1 MKRAIRIG
9 AGEALVLTAN
19 RLLDGHI
26 VWRDAHGSWQRSISR
41 AAILS
46 PDVYEAEL
54 TAASA
59 SAQRDGVV
67 GVYEVVVRPGATA
80 QPVSVRER
88 IRAFGPTVHPQ
99 FATELTT

>member
-19 RLLDGHI
+19 RLLDGLI
-26 VWRDAHGSWQRSISR
+26 VWRDANGAWQRSITH
-41 AAILS
+41 AAIL
-46 PDVYEAEL
+46 PPELYESTLE
-54 TAASA
+54 TATK
-59 SAQRDGVV
+59 SAQDDGVV
-67 GVYEVVVRPGATA
+67 GVYEVVVRPGPVA

-99 FATELTT
+99 FATELDA

>member
-19 RLLDGHI
+19 RLLDGLI
-26 VWRDAHGSWQRSISR
+26 VWRDVKGIWQRSIAH

-46 PDVYEAEL
+46 PEDYESALE
-54 TAASA
+54 AATK
-59 SAQRDGVV
+59 SAQNDGVV
-67 GVYEVVVRPGATA
+67 GVYEVVVRPGAIA
-80 QPVSVRER
+80 APVSVRER

-99 FATELTT
+99 FATELDA

>member
-26 VWRDAHGSWQRSISR
+26 VWRDASGAWQRSIAH
-41 AAILS
+41 AAILA
-46 PDVYEAEL
+46 PENYE
-54 TAASA
+54 SA
-59 SAQRDGVV
+59 LENAIQSAQNDGVV
-67 GVYEVVVRPGATA
+67 GVYEVVVRPAKVA
-80 QPVSVRER
+80 EPVSVRER

-99 FATELTT
+99 FATELDA

>member
-26 VWRDAHGSWQRSISR
+26 VWRDAHGSWQRSIAQ
-41 AAILS
+41 AAILA
-46 PDVYEAEL
+46 PETYESQLEEAV
-54 TAASA
+54 AS
-59 SAQRDGVV
+59 SQKDGVV
-67 GVYEVVVRPGATA
+67 GVYEVVVRPGTIAD
-80 QPVSVRER
+80 PVSVRER

-99 FATELTT
+99 FATELDA

>member
-26 VWRDAHGSWQRSISR
+26 VWRDSHGVWQRSIVH
-41 AAILS
+41 AAIFS
-46 PDVYEAEL
+46 PETYEAEL
-54 TAASA
+54 ETAIK
-59 SAQRDGVV
+59 SAQSDGVV
-67 GVYEVVVRPGATA
+67 GVYEVVVRPGIPAE
-80 QPVSVRER
+80 PVSVRER

-99 FATELTT
+99 FATELDA

>member
-19 RLLDGHI
+19 RLLDGLI
-26 VWRDAHGSWQRSISR
+26 VWRDASGSWQRSIAH

-46 PDVYEAEL
+46 PEEYESAL
-54 TAASA
+54 DAAIK
-59 SAQRDGVV
+59 SAQNDGVV
-67 GVYEVVVRPGATA
+67 GVYEVVVRPGAIA
-80 QPVSVRER
+80 APVSVRER

-99 FATELTT
+99 FATELNA